1 VKVGIGLPTAIS
13 GVQRPQLLDWARRAD
28 AAGFSTLGSLDR
40 LVYPNWEP
48 LVALS
53 AAAAVTEQIGLM
65 TSLLLLP
72 LRPNTA
78 LLAKQAATLHA
89 LSGHRLT
96 LGVGLGSRDDD
107 FSASGVPMKTRGRR
121 ADEMLAEL
129 RRIWTGQEAGDAGGV
144 GPDVSDDPPQ
154 IVVGGASDR
163 ALRRAAA
170 YGDGWMLGGGA
181 PERFTELAG
190 KLAEAW
196 REQGREGEP
205 RKLALTYFALGDDP
219 AGDTRRSVG
228 DYYPPGYAE
237 TIMEVTAKGEGAVR
251 DRVEYFR
258 GVGVDEIVMF
268 PTSADPEQVDLLAAT
283 AL

>member
-1 VKVGIGLPTAIS
+1 VKVGIGLPTAIP
-13 GVQRPQLLDWARRAD
+13 GVRPTEVLAWAQRAD

-48 LVALS
+48 LVALT
-53 AAAAVTEQIGLM
+53 AAAAVTERIGLM
-65 TSLLLLP
+65 TSVLLLP
-72 LRPNTA
+72 LRQNTA
-78 LLAKQAATLHA
+78 LLAKQAATLHV
-89 LSGHRLT
+89 LSGQRLT

-107 FSASGVPMKTRGRR
+107 FAASDVAMKGRGRR
-121 ADEMLAEL
+121 ADEMLAGL
-129 RRIWTGQEAGDAGGV
+129 RRIWTGREAGDAGGV
-144 GPDVSDDPPQ
+144 GPDVSDRPPQ

-190 KLAEAW
+190 KLAASW

-219 AGDTRRSVG
+219 EGDTRRSVG
-228 DYYPPGYAE
+228 HYYPPGYAE
-237 TIMEVTAKGEGAVR
+237 TIIDVTAKGEAAVR
-251 DRVEYFR
+251 ERLDYFR
-258 GVGVDEIVMF
+258 GVGVDEVVMF
-268 PTSADPEQVDLLAAT
+268 PTSADPEQVGLLARS